1 MESEEQ
7 NDRVI
12 EKMEELMDTIGEH
25 ADEWIWKLCNDS
37 LLELMTNITAT
48 SNFMASVRSS
58 CEQELHTRINRVL
71 AAHGEE
77 GLRGDPLDEIYED
90 EDGEELS
97 DDDDLSEEN
106 ADD

>member
-1 MESEEQ
+1 MEGEER

-25 ADEWIWKLCNDS
+25 ADVWIWNLCNDS

-77 GLRGDPLDEIYED
+77 GLRENPLDEIYED
-90 EDGEELS
+90 EDGEELHN
-97 DDDDLSEEN
+97 DDDLSEEN